1 LLQQGLKHISL
12 TTGERL
18 SLQYK
23 GMTAMRDLRP
33 DELNNISGGWQQ
45 QQNTNKKMTE
55 KKNTQKN
62 TEKKNTEK
70 KFN

>member
-1 LLQQGLKHISL
+1 
-12 TTGERL
+12 
-18 SLQYK
+18 
-23 GMTAMRDLRP
+23 MRDLRP

-55 KKNTQKN
+55 KKNTEKKN